1 MFKNILGNSILTAL
15 IRGSSF
21 GVRIFA
27 LLISAHYSEPAY
39 FGTIAL
45 FFTIAEIG
53 RLVADF
59 GIDTYTMREYAS
71 HRNKQVLEHTIGSAI
86 CAKMILGLL
95 VAGLS
100 LGAMWYLRGSNLSL
114 ILPFTLMVLSPL
126 VMNLPI
132 NFFIAKMRGKHITV
146 FVLATG
152 LVSLLVFYFI
162 FSFCG
167 SPQAAFFVIPAIETS
182 VGVILIFKVPVIR
195 RSLKKMH
202 FSSMVDLLKMT
213 LPIAIATILGIAY
226 GRMDVFFLEKFRS
239 AEELGLYAFSIRLVE
254 PFQFIAGAL
263 AVNAYGHIASSLKK
277 SLNESVLV
285 NSRYRKVMAIYAIC
299 AFVLVLLMANIFL
312 TTWFEKYSVTRW
324 MLNIAGLILLF
335 KCGNLITTSGIQ
347 AHGKYKFI
355 TSIAVWN
362 FCFLVVAMLV
372 LVPKIGAYGALASI
386 LLMESINFLLQN
398 YYLKKLLD
406 NRS

>member
-1 MFKNILGNSILTAL
+1 MFRNILGNSILTAL

-27 LLISAHYSEPAY
+27 LLISARYSDPAY

-71 HRNKQVLEHTIGSAI
+71 HRNKQMLERTIGSAI
-86 CAKMILGLL
+86 CAKIVLGLI
-95 VAGLS
+95 VASAGLG
-100 LGAMWYLRGSNLSL
+100 LMLYLRSTNFLL
-114 ILPFTLMVLSPL
+114 MLPFALMIISPL

-132 NFFIAKMRGKHITV
+132 NFFIAKMRGRHIV
-146 FVLATG
+146 FFVLATG
-152 LVSLLVFYFI
+152 LISLVIFYLI
-162 FSFCG
+162 FAVLKNS
-167 SPQAAFFVIPAIETS
+167 QAAFFVIPIVETAI
-182 VGVILIFKVPVIR
+182 GFILISKVPVIR
-195 RSLKKMH
+195 RSLYSIRFDGMIEL
-202 FSSMVDLLKMT
+202 VKMT

-239 AEELGLYAFSIRLVE
+239 AEELGLYAFSVRLVE

-277 SLNESVLV
+277 SSVESAGV
-285 NSRYRKVMAIYAIC
+285 NSRYRKVMGIYAAI
-299 AFVLVLLMANIFL
+299 AFVFVLLIANIFL
-312 TTWFEKYSVTRW
+312 AELFAKYAVTQW
-324 MLNIAGLILLF
+324 MLNISGIILLF

-347 AHGKYKFI
+347 AHGKYRFI
-355 TSIAVWN
+355 TSVAIWN
-362 FCFLVVAMLV
+362 FSFLMISMFT
-372 LVPKIGAYGALASI
+372 LVPRMGAYGALLAV
-386 LLMESINFLLQN
+386 LMMETINFLLQN
-398 YYLKKLLD
+398 YYLRKLLAGKY
-406 NRS
+406 